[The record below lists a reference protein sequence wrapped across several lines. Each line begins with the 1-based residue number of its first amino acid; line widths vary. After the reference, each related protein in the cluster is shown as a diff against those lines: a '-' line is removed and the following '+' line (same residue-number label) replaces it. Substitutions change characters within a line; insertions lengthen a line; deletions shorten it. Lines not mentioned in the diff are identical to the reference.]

1 MSNNLPPSK
10 EAVVPPHSPS
20 SMDEGDWRFK
30 IVLERSAAQST
41 VEIIETS
48 DVKRILEIQNRVTS
62 LFKCDRIIEYNLQT
76 NQIFENGVP
85 ISPDVPPLQYLI
97 NILTSSSTPIIVII
111 YYVFTQQHAD
121 FLSDF
126 LMYAAQNEKLYA
138 NNSTVI
144 VITSNLSLFS
154 QIVQKFSI
162 VVPNIIPTEKEIREL
177 ITHLISLFSQKIPID
192 VNSIN
197 IDEIV
202 QYAKGLTLHEIESII
217 LKSIRLKGTID
228 VRFFSDYK
236 VELLRKYGLTYIEPH
251 HGFESIG
258 GYKYIKEYIHNYVI
272 KVLKN
277 PEKARRMGL
286 QLIKGILFFG
296 PPGVGK
302 TLFAMSLAKELG
314 LPMIILNP
322 SDFLRG
328 IVGETEQRVRMI
340 IDLLESLAPV
350 IVFIDEVDQIAIA
363 REKVMITDSGVSR
376 RLLNMLLEWLGRLS
390 RKAIVVA
397 ATNYVSDLDPAFIR
411 PGRIDEIIVILPPDF
426 EARKEILK
434 VHISVIRKIPL
445 GEDVNID
452 EIAKRTFLWTGA
464 EIEKLVLSATRIAF
478 ARDSEVVEMRD
489 FEEAFNS
496 IEINISERERAI
508 QRVINDAKRLE
519 NINKKFL
526 NEALR
531 VFANDASMNERVKS
545 LLAQLK

>member
-1 MSNNLPPSK
+1 MSNLPPSNGAS
-10 EAVVPPHSPS
+10 EPQSVPSIS
-20 SMDEGDWRFK
+20 EGDWRFK
-30 IVLERSAAQST
+30 MVLERSAAQST
-41 VEIIETS
+41 VIIVETS
-48 DVKRILEIQNRVTS
+48 DVKRILEIQNRVNS
-62 LFKCDRIIEYNLQT
+62 LFKCDRVIEYNIQT

-85 ISPDVPPLQYLI
+85 IYPDVPPLQYLI
-97 NILTSSSTPIIVII
+97 NTLTSSSTPIVVII
-111 YYVFTQQHAD
+111 YYIFNQQHAD

-126 LMYAAQNEKLYA
+126 LVYVAQNEKLYA

-144 VITSNLSLFS
+144 AITSNLSLFS

-162 VVPNIIPTEKEIREL
+162 IVPNIIPTEKEIREL
-177 ITHLISLFSQKIPID
+177 ITHLISIFSQKIPID

-228 VRFFSDYK
+228 ARFFSEYK
-236 VELLRKYGLTYIEPH
+236 VELLRKYGLTYIEPT

-258 GYKYIKEYIHNYVI
+258 GYEYIKEYIRNYVI

-277 PEKARRMGL
+277 PEKARKMG
-286 QLIKGILFFG
+286 ITITKGILFFG

-314 LPMIILNP
+314 LPMVILNP

-328 IVGETEQRVRMI
+328 IVGETEQRVQMI
-340 IDLLESLAPV
+340 ITLLESLGPV
-350 IVFIDEVDQIAIA
+350 VVFIDEVDQIAIA
-363 REKVMITDSGVSR
+363 REKVAITDSGASR
-376 RLLNMLLEWLGRLS
+376 RMFNMLLAWLGMLS
-390 RKAIVVA
+390 RKTIIIA
-397 ATNYVSDLDPAFIR
+397 ATNYVSDLDPAFVR

-426 EARKEILK
+426 EARKEILR
-434 VHISVIRKIPL
+434 VHTSVIRKIPL
-445 GEDVNID
+445 GNDVNID
-452 EIAKRTFLWTGA
+452 ELARRTFLWSGA
-464 EIEKLVLSATRIAF
+464 ELEKLVLTATRIAF
-478 ARDSEVVEMRD
+478 ARDSEKVEMRD

-526 NEALR
+526 NEALK
-531 VFANDASMNERVKS
+531 VFASDANMNERVKS